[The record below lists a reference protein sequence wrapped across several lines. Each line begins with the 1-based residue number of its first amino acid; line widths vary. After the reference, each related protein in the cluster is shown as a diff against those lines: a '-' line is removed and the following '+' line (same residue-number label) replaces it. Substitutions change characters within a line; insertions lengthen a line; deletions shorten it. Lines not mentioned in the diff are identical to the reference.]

1 MVKTNNGRKMITGNT
16 EDFKGIY
23 SRYHY
28 DSRRLRKYVAPE
40 GVHVPCKKESKTLR
54 RLKKETGLSEKELR
68 EIPKY
73 RKELSES
80 SQRVIDRKNIEK
92 RENDEK

>member
-1 MVKTNNGRKMITGNT
+1 MVTGKTDNWVSVYDRYRYDVRRLK
-16 EDFKGIY
+16 KGIAAKGEY
-23 SRYHY
+23 
-28 DSRRLRKYVAPE
+28 
-40 GVHVPCKKESKTLR
+40 VPCKKESKTLR

-80 SQRVIDRKNIEK
+80 SQRVIDRKNK
-92 RENDEK
+92 ENNKKKK

>member
-1 MVKTNNGRKMITGNT
+1 MVTGGTDNWVSVY
-16 EDFKGIY
+16 D
-23 SRYHY
+23 RYRY
-28 DSRRLRKYVAPE
+28 DARRLKKGTAAKGE
-40 GVHVPCKKESKTLR
+40 HVPCQKESKTLR

-80 SQRVIDRKNIEK
+80 SQRVIDRKNKEK
-92 RENDEK
+92 NERRTRR

>member
-1 MVKTNNGRKMITGNT
+1 MVTGGT
-16 EDFKGIY
+16 EDWKSLY
-23 SRYHY
+23 ERYRY
-28 DSRRLRKYVAPE
+28 DARRLKKGTAAE
-40 GVHVPCKKESKTLR
+40 GEHVPCKKESKTLR

-80 SQRVIDRKNIEK
+80 SQRVIDRKNKEK
-92 RENDEK
+92 NEKKEGTTGI

>member
-1 MVKTNNGRKMITGNT
+1 MVTGGT
-16 EDFKGIY
+16 EDWKSLY
-23 SRYHY
+23 EKYQH
-28 DSRRLRKYVAPE
+28 DSRRLKKKTAAKGE
-40 GVHVPCKKESKTLR
+40 HVPCQKESKTLR

-80 SQRVIDRKNIEK
+80 SQRVIDKKNKEK
-92 RENDEK
+92 NERRTRR